1 MTDQTAGQP
10 IAGPGVQGVHV
21 LVAAQRLAD
30 QLAGEA
36 RLLAAQVAGDAEVRR
51 DKILAEAEADA
62 ARIRR
67 HAEQDADQVFAEARE
82 AGVREAQDRCDYYRS
97 MGDAL
102 CAQVAGTIAGL
113 SQTVAGYEAQPAEP
127 PGKPARGQP

>member
-1 MTDQTAGQP
+1 MADQTAGQP

-21 LVAAQRLAD
+21 LVAAQRMAD
-30 QLAGEA
+30 QLIDEA
-36 RLLAAQVAGDAEVRR
+36 RVAAAQVAGDAEVRR

-62 ARIRR
+62 ARIRQ
-67 HAEQDADQVFAEARE
+67 HAMQDADQMFAEARE
-82 AGVREAQDRCDYYRS
+82 AGSREAQDRYDYFRS

-113 SQTVAGYEAQPAEP
+113 SQTVAGYESQPAEP
-127 PGKPARGQP
+127 PDFA